1 MPPEFRSTFSGN
13 AMLTAEEND
22 LLTRVEGDAPMG
34 RLMRQHWA
42 PVCLVEEVA
51 EPDGTPVLVEALG
64 TRMAAFR
71 DSDGLLGLLDEKCPH
86 RGASLLLGR
95 NEECGLRCLYHGWKY
110 DVDGRCVAMASE
122 PESGALMQKVRA
134 RAYPVVE
141 WGGFVWAWLG
151 ERDAAPPFDP
161 PAFAPRDDVDIAIL
175 KIRVP
180 CNWAQIHEG
189 QIDSAHSSSLHSSD
203 MVPARVTRA
212 SADDKSWY
220 RPSTDKSPR
229 MQIERTSYGFHYV
242 AIRRP
247 VKNAAT
253 HNYLRVTEFVAPYY
267 SLIPPND
274 RHRVASV
281 IVPVDDTNSVFYF
294 IAWDGPDVPTTE
306 EWRTFHHTRR
316 GIDLTDD
323 WAPRGTLDNRFLQDR
338 DAMKA
343 GSFTGIEGIPNQDV
357 AMWVSPGPIV
367 DRTRDFLGAS
377 DLAVVEFRRMMVE
390 AARAVARGEP
400 ALGTAEPRLPQA
412 AIGSLEGIYPKD
424 EDWRTL
430 SAAGSPARQAAE

>member
-1 MPPEFRSTFSGN
+1 
-13 AMLTAEEND
+13 MLTAEEND

-34 RLMRQHWA
+34 RLMRQHWT
-42 PVCLVEEVA
+42 PVCLIEEVA
-51 EPDGTPVLVEALG
+51 EPDGAPLLVEALG
-64 TRMAAFR
+64 QRMAAFR
-71 DSDGLLGLLDEKCPH
+71 DSNGRLGLLDEKCPH

-95 NEECGLRCLYHGWKY
+95 NEDCGLRCLYHGWKY
-110 DVDGRCVAMASE
+110 DVDGQCVAMSSE
-122 PESGALMQKVRA
+122 PEGSTLMEKVRA

-151 ERDAAPPFDP
+151 EREAAPPSEHPPFDP
-161 PAFAPRDDVDIAIL
+161 PAFAPRDDIDISIL
-175 KIRVP
+175 KIRVS

-212 SADDKSWY
+212 EADDKSWY

-229 MQIERTSYGFHYV
+229 MQIERTSYGLHYV

-267 SLIPPND
+267 SLIPPNN
-274 RHRVASV
+274 RHRVASA
-281 IVPVDDTNSVFYF
+281 IVPIDDVNSVFYF
-294 IAWDGPDVPTTE
+294 IAWDGPEVPGTE

-323 WAPRGTLDNRFLQDR
+323 WAPQGTLENRFLQDR
-338 DAMKA
+338 EAMKA

-367 DRTRDFLGAS
+367 DRTNDILGAS

-412 AIGSLEGIYPKD
+412 AIRSLEGIYPKE

-430 SAAGSPARQAAE
+430 SATTSPAQQAAE